1 MLVQVS
7 QQTGLCHGEA
17 PLPREVWENL
27 ATSPAAFSF
36 QEVLVA
42 QGIPITKPQRS
53 SQHGDGRHCFS
64 ELFSFPLPCPHVGR
78 GKGCQVCLCCSS
90 NSVTPMTFKFYRAGT
105 EGAAAEQA
113 SLSAA
118 IGRASWSMGTVMRP
132 GRPLPRLAA
141 NKAH

>member
-1 MLVQVS
+1 MVMVGIAFLS
-7 QQTGLCHGEA
+7 CFLSPFPA
-17 PLPREVWENL
+17 PMWVEVRD
-27 ATSPAAFSF
+27 ARF
-36 QEVLVA
+36 V
-42 QGIPITKPQRS
+42 
-53 SQHGDGRHCFS
+53 
-64 ELFSFPLPCPHVGR
+64 
-78 GKGCQVCLCCSS
+78 CCSS